1 MIYKMKKILLTLVA
15 FMVTVAL
22 NAEQVSKQQAL
33 LKAQQFMPGKQFGE
47 AKAFARGE
55 SASPAENEA
64 FYIFNAEGKKGFV
77 IVSGDDRT
85 EPILGY
91 SDRGCLNVDS
101 VPDNVKGLL
110 NYYEK
115 VLTAI
120 ANDKSYIRPAKTRGG
135 ERSTVEPLLWTEWGQ
150 GQTGA
155 LYQPFNMKCPIINNK
170 WSVTGCVATAMAQI
184 INYHQWP
191 KNETS
196 AVPAYI
202 TETYHVA
209 MPQLEPIKFPWG
221 FMGKW
226 DIANLMLYCGQSIQ
240 MDYGVDGSGA
250 NSGFLPDVLKNIFHY
265 SDKAQCILKED
276 YSEEE
281 WEDII
286 YQELLEK
293 RPVHYSGFPERGDGH
308 AFIVDGYESGRFHVD
323 WGWDGMSN
331 GHFLL
336 TRLNGFNHYQDAV
349 IGIQPPEG
357 VGEVIR
363 PKVIVNGVS
372 HGDAKYFW
380 RQSDGNFPAF
390 EIGSYVYGA
399 TAEKETLQF
408 GWGLCNKDG
417 LIAVYGQNQSE
428 IGPDFSEGGYWHN
441 ASVAIENDIA
451 DGEYTI
457 IPLHRSNDSESWVAD
472 IPNIFGQ
479 GVNNKYYTDLCIHD
493 NVLALRFNYEEGG
506 SNFGAY
512 SLVEVRNYVGI
523 YTDTANG
530 ISYDLWEDSGKKR
543 ATVIP
548 SKSGQYSGDLF
559 IPDVVSYNGEDYDV
573 YEADRSAFCDCPD
586 LKSLSTSMYVSPQVR
601 GCFQLTKLVFREGV
615 SIFDGEINNN
625 PNLLTIEFPKSL
637 RDYYTIFAPWGCDN
651 LSSIEFKREEQI
663 MFYTYPDLNNST
675 IKDIYFHSVFPPGF
689 DYDNDDFKVN
699 ENTTI
704 HIPLGSIS
712 AYQNTVWN
720 NGKLIDDLSSSTPSQ
735 IVWGYGLNNDK
746 VEFYE
751 LKGFGAECPGKIL
764 ELAIHVPSEMIQAY
778 INKKITGIEFYFYGG
793 TMYCPD
799 YAFITKSG
807 TTDYLI
813 KQATSLSVGER
824 GWCTIPLSE
833 PYVITGDELYVG
845 LARNNEFWIPYSNI
859 EYTEPD
865 GCWVRQ
871 FEGEGTNGVW
881 ENSYES
887 VRDIC
892 HPLTLRFVIEGEDF
906 PKDIRLCYPKVNNEK
921 VEVMAVNRS
930 TDLLT
935 SYTVNWDFDGK
946 IKGSKTI
953 DTRLASGLAE
963 MLDFDIPSELSG
975 YQHTLT
981 IDVISVNGEDD
992 AIPANSHLAYYF
1004 TTDADT
1010 HYPRKIVMEEA
1021 TGIWCGYSPLGIETI
1036 KQLNTMYPDD
1046 FIAIGLHTNLEV
1058 FAKDDMQDPLNYQKL
1073 IKRFPEVPSSLI
1085 NRVQKISPD
1094 LNLVMPIIEEQKDNA
1109 DAMISANAIF
1119 TSEDK
1124 TSVTVKTAT
1133 KFGFTQADN
1142 ADFRIAY
1149 VIVEDNVGPYLQANN
1164 YCYMQDEQYPYM
1176 NDWFGLGGETGM
1188 VEMLYDNVARGIYGG
1203 LNGTEGSVPTSVV
1216 AGQPYEYEYTF
1227 DLPDNIQDKNNIR
1240 IVTLL
1245 IDNKSGEIMNAD
1257 QTKVIVETDKDGDAN
1272 NDNEVDDK
1280 DVEAVVRYI
1289 MNGDIKGF
1297 KGFNFKNA
1305 DVNGDNKI
1313 NAADIVEVMNI
1324 IKTNK

>member
-101 VPDNVKGLL
+101 VPENVKGLL

-120 ANDKSYIRPAKTRGG
+120 ANDKSYTRPAKTRGG

-196 AVPAYI
+196 AVPAYT

-221 FMGKW
+221 YLGKW
-226 DIANLMLYCGQSIQ
+226 DIANLMLYCGQSVQ
-240 MDYGVDGSGA
+240 MNYGVDESATGTGIV
-250 NSGFLPDVLKNIFHY
+250 PDALINIFHY
-265 SDKAQCILKED
+265 SDKAQFISKD
-276 YSEEE
+276 NYSEEE
-281 WEDII
+281 WESII
-286 YQELLEK
+286 YQEMFEK
-293 RPVHYSGFPERGDGH
+293 RPVLYSGFPERGDGH

-323 WGWDGMSN
+323 WGWDGMYN
-331 GHFLL
+331 GHYML
-336 TRLNGFNHYQDAV
+336 TGLNPDCATDFNHYQDAV

-363 PKVIVNGVS
+363 PKAIVNNVFNGSV
-372 HGDAKYFW
+372 KYFW
-380 RQSDGNFPAF
+380 RKKDGSFPAF
-390 EIGSYVYGA
+390 DIGSYVYGA
-399 TAEKETLQF
+399 TTEKETLQF

-428 IGPDFSEGGYWHN
+428 IGPDFSEGGYRHN
-441 ASVAIENDIA
+441 ASIAIENDIT

-472 IPNIFGQ
+472 IPNISGQ
-479 GVNNKYYTDLCIHD
+479 GVKNEYYTDLCIHD
-493 NVLALRFNYEEGG
+493 NVLALRFNYEGG
-506 SNFGAY
+506 GGNFGAY

-615 SIFDGEINNN
+615 SIFDGEINYN

-746 VEFYE
+746 VEF
-751 LKGFGAECPGKIL
+751 KGFGAECPDKII
-764 ELAIHVPSEMIQAY
+764 EVAIHVPSEMIQGY

-833 PYVITGDELYVG
+833 PYVITGDELFVG
-845 LARNNEFWIPYSNI
+845 LARKTPFWISASNLDYI
-859 EYTEPD
+859 EPD
-865 GCWVRQ
+865 GCWARL
-871 FEGEGTNGVW
+871 FESEEMKGEW
-881 ENSYES
+881 ANSYES
-887 VRDIC
+887 EPEAC
-892 HPLTLRFVIEGEDF
+892 YPMTLRFIIEGEDL
-906 PKDIRLCYPKVNNEK
+906 PKDVRLCYPKVNNGKMEVK
-921 VEVMAVNRS
+921 VANRC
-930 TDLLT
+930 TELLT
-935 SYTVNWDFDGK
+935 SYTVKWEFDGK
-946 IKGSKTI
+946 VNGTKTI
-953 DTRLASGLAE
+953 ETQLASGLSETLAIE
-963 MLDFDIPSELSG
+963 IPSELNG
-975 YQHTLT
+975 YQHTFT
-981 IDVISVNGEDD
+981 IDVINVNGEDD
-992 AIPANSHLAYYF
+992 AIPANSHVTYYSWS
-1004 TTDADT
+1004 DAVT
-1010 HYPRKIVMEEA
+1010 HYPRKMVMEEA
-1021 TGIWCGYSPLGIETI
+1021 TGTWCGYSPRGIETI
-1036 KQLNTMYPDD
+1036 KQLNALYPNN
-1046 FIAIGLHTNLEV
+1046 FIAIGLHTGSSGNIDE
-1058 FAKDDMQDPLNYQKL
+1058 MQDPLNYQDM
-1073 IKRFPEVPSSLI
+1073 IKKIQAVPSSFI
-1085 NRVQKISPD
+1085 NRVQRLDPD
-1094 LNLVMPIIEEQKDNA
+1094 LKLVQPIIEEQKDNA

-1289 MNGDIKGF
+1289 MNDDIKGF
-1297 KGFNFKNA
+1297 NAKNA
-1305 DVNGDNKI
+1305 HGSDNGKVTVT
-1313 NAADIVEVMNI
+1313 DIVRILNMI
-1324 IKTNK
+1324 NKK